1 MRIWRAAIPQLAWGP
16 LFLPLKQLLESAP
29 TLSSSGRFSPGPA
42 VRGTDGRETSG
53 LAEPLTPLEFCS
65 SGRPEGRRCWGA
77 WLELGVQSCGPAE
90 GGSGLRG
97 PPRQESTMSGCLSV
111 GHLGL
116 ALAQPFRASSPQ
128 SPHRVYT
135 SFLLLRP
142 FQVHRGRQP
151 AGRVVFH
158 LVKQPVGLCFRL

>member
-1 MRIWRAAIPQLAWGP
+1 MRIWGAAIPQLAWGP

-29 TLSSSGRFSPGPA
+29 TLSCSERFSPGPA

-65 SGRPEGRRCWGA
+65 SGRPEGRRRWGA
-77 WLELGVQSCGPAE
+77 RLELGVQSRGPAE

-97 PPRQESTMSGCLSV
+97 PPRQESARSGRLSV

-151 AGRVVFH
+151 AGRAVFH
-158 LVKQPVGLCFRL
+158 LIKQPVGLCLRL